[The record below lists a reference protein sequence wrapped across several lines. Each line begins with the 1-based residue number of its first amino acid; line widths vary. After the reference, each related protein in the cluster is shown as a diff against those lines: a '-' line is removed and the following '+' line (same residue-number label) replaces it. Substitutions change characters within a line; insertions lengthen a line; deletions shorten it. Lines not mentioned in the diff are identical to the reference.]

1 MKRHWSHVCHTP
13 KHLVDLYQSS
23 KKAKG
28 KEIEINFMDH
38 ENPIDITHL
47 DISYFFEDQNRKI
60 DYLIGD
66 GHVKT
71 D

>member
-23 KKAKG
+23 KKAKE
-28 KEIEINFMDH
+28 KEIETNFMDH

-47 DISYFFEDQNRKI
+47 DISDFFEDQNRKI
-60 DYLIGD
+60 GYLIGD